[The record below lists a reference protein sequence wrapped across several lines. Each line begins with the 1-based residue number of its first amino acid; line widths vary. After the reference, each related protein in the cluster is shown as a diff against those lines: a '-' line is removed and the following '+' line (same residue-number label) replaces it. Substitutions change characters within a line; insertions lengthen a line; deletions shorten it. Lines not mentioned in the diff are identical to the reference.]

1 MNLNTLYYFKV
12 LAQLQ
17 HYSQAAELLYISQ
30 PSLSHA
36 ISALEKDLGVPLFQ
50 KKGRNV
56 ELTKYGKIF
65 SSYITKGFDEI
76 ENGEKTIR
84 KLSRNDSGMIDF
96 AFLYILGANFV
107 PRLLSNFLKLET
119 SKNISFSL
127 KQNNSRVLSEN
138 LKKGNYDLALCTF
151 VPNEEE
157 ILFTPYFIKI

>member
-56 ELTKYGKIF
+56 ELTKYGKYLVPILQGDLM
-65 SSYITKGFDEI
+65 KL
-76 ENGEKTIR
+76 KTVK
-84 KLSRNDSGMIDF
+84 KL
-96 AFLYILGANFV
+96 
-107 PRLLSNFLKLET
+107 
-119 SKNISFSL
+119 
-127 KQNNSRVLSEN
+127 
-138 LKKGNYDLALCTF
+138 
-151 VPNEEE
+151 
-157 ILFTPYFIKI
+157 

>member
-65 SSYITKGFDEI
+65 SSYIQRDLMKL
-76 ENGEKTIR
+76 KTVK
-84 KLSRNDSGMIDF
+84 KL
-96 AFLYILGANFV
+96 
-107 PRLLSNFLKLET
+107 
-119 SKNISFSL
+119 
-127 KQNNSRVLSEN
+127 
-138 LKKGNYDLALCTF
+138 
-151 VPNEEE
+151 
-157 ILFTPYFIKI
+157 